1 MSRKSARAS
10 FLTRS
15 ALNSVFHITT
25 GAGGPFSKMESFGE
39 GGVDMAMNQIF
50 QARRMRMASTLLA
63 RNCQNEECDRFFTE
77 GIDVTQRVFS
87 PAEAI

>member
-25 GAGGPFSKMESFGE
+25 GAGGPFSNMDSFGE
-39 GGVDMAMNQIF
+39 GGVDMAMKMMQYMTLRMCANLSNGMFSDELIDQLLR
-50 QARRMRMASTLLA
+50 QA
-63 RNCQNEECDRFFTE
+63 NE
-77 GIDVTQRVFS
+77 VQ
-87 PAEAI
+87 A